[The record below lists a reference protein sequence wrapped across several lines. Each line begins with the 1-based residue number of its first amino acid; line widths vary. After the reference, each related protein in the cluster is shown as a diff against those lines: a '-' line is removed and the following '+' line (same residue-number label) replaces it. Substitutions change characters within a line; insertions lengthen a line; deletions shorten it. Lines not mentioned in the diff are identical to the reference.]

1 MIPCINQHT
10 LQNHSVLHKF
20 QISQVRHSSTMQP
33 EFPEQHENLDGEGW
47 FEGEESGWED
57 DGDDSSQTMYRTA
70 SPAGS
75 VNAYART
82 FRKRR
87 RPPFSVNGSRRQ
99 FSRSSSNT
107 TTKRGCASPIFEE
120 RPLVA
125 REDLVDGALHGALFT
140 IKYSLD
146 VLGRALH
153 FLRYPLSF
161 FIFLWFL
168 GVLTTRMHTLQ
179 SAYAPLCIIPGI
191 SSSFI
196 CRPEP
201 LKAST
206 KRRSQWADYPR
217 LVEAESKSLDSL
229 LTGFVGGSAL
239 SLEIK
244 QAEMATVDLV
254 ALVRISDLKAKDT
267 LATSLGYF
275 IDDAKRAGRGLQRL
289 SSKVGGAVDKY
300 VFNISLLLYPD
311 AFQ

>member
-1 MIPCINQHT
+1 
-10 LQNHSVLHKF
+10 
-20 QISQVRHSSTMQP
+20 MQL
-33 EFPEQHENLDGEGW
+33 EYPEQHENLNGEDW

-57 DGDDSSQTMYRTA
+57 EGEDASQTTYRTA

-75 VNAYART
+75 VNAHART
-82 FRKRR
+82 LRKRR
-87 RPPFSVNGSRRQ
+87 RPPFPVNGSRRQ
-99 FSRSSSNT
+99 FSMLSSNT
-107 TTKRGCASPIFEE
+107 TAKLGRASPVFEE
-120 RPLVA
+120 RPSVA
-125 REDLVDGALHGALFT
+125 REVFVDGALHGALFT
-140 IKYSLD
+140 IKFSLD

-153 FLRYPLSF
+153 LLRYPLSF

-168 GVLTTRMHTLQ
+168 GSLTTRMHTLK

-191 SSSFI
+191 SSSFM

-254 ALVRISDLKAKDT
+254 ALVRISDLKAKGT

-289 SSKVGGAVDKY
+289 SSKVGGAVDKCA
-300 VFNISLLLYPD
+300 FNTHISFTLS
-311 AFQ
+311 